1 MASQIVVP
9 VFPTR
14 SLKATLEF
22 YNLLGFETLWEQHA
36 PYVYVSVKYQQIQID
51 FVGSKAVEAGQE
63 SGHLCL
69 VIVEDVHELHRYFAA
84 AIKQKFGKQ
93 LRSGIPRMGTVNTVS
108 KDQRFNLLDPDG
120 KRLIVIQPDKGE
132 MRPRRR
138 STPLLKAV
146 NRARLDIYSR
156 DEPQE
161 AAAYRDTALLQLNG
175 EPSVTQFRA
184 FVLRADI
191 AAALDDI
198 PTMDRYVNAAHT
210 IVLSAD
216 EQAEAIE
223 EIRRLAELKN

>member
-1 MASQIVVP
+1 MASQMVVP
-9 VFPTR
+9 VFPSR
-14 SLKATLEF
+14 SLKVTLEF
-22 YNLLGFETLWEQHA
+22 YNMLGFETLWEQHA
-36 PYVYVSVKYQQIQID
+36 PYVYGSVKYQQIQID
-51 FVGSKAVEAGQE
+51 FTGSKAAEPGQE

-69 VIVEDVHELHRYFAA
+69 VMVDNIHELHRYFAA

-120 KRLIVIQPDKGE
+120 NRLIVIQPDKGE

-138 STPLLKAV
+138 GTPLLKAV
-146 NRARLDIYSR
+146 NMARLDLYSR

-161 AAAYRDTALLQLNG
+161 AVAYLDAALLQIDG

-198 PTMDRYVNAAHT
+198 PTMDRYVNAANT
-210 IVLSAD
+210 ISLSD
-216 EQAEAIE
+216 VEQAEAVE